1 MMMVVEEEIG
11 CLCVGKI
18 EAEGCEIEL
27 DGKNWP
33 LLSWG

>member
-11 CLCVGKI
+11 CLSVGKI
-18 EAEGCEIEL
+18 EAEGYEIEL
-27 DGKNWP
+27 GGKDCP